1 MDCFLFT
8 DLILVCKAPKRM
20 DKFKIIRPPMRLDQ
34 LVVSEL
40 KDKGG
45 SPHPPRTASSPPPLP
60 PPSFTPQGLNLPV
73 FTSLTYASVSC
84 LLKLYNRLQWFLLH
98 ASMLQERWECLLY
111 IIRHIIHNKTVSPNS
126 NKQKGFKRY
135 RQISLLVDTDKLV
148 FWLLVACD
156 GTEIYMF

>member
-1 MDCFLFT
+1 
-8 DLILVCKAPKRM
+8 
-20 DKFKIIRPPMRLDQ
+20 
-34 LVVSEL
+34 
-40 KDKGG
+40 
-45 SPHPPRTASSPPPLP
+45 
-60 PPSFTPQGLNLPV
+60 
-73 FTSLTYASVSC
+73 
-84 LLKLYNRLQWFLLH
+84 
-98 ASMLQERWECLLY
+98 MLQERWECLLY